1 MKSGQTY
8 NIWKQQHDIQIRQ
21 AVQKLEPFKC
31 WKIGRRKKWRQQ
43 EISGTTYW
51 LPPPTPTP
59 HDSAVAR
66 HSDDSED
73 DVVVISY
80 KPTSLK
86 QDEELGNSLEFY
98 FQYSGSVDEVINIKF
113 LRKDFFCF
121 VSFLLNNKKGTE
133 KECYYK
139 NIMNS
144 YNFSNI

>member
-1 MKSGQTY
+1 MPLKKISC
-8 NIWKQQHDIQIRQ
+8 I
-21 AVQKLEPFKC
+21 KC
-31 WKIGRRKKWRQQ
+31 SLNKTNY
-43 EISGTTYW
+43 ISSDDD
-51 LPPPTPTP
+51 
-59 HDSAVAR
+59 DSAVAM

-73 DVVVISY
+73 DFVVISY
-80 KPTSLK
+80 NPTSLK
-86 QDEELGNSLEFY
+86 QDEKLGNSLEFY
-98 FQYSGSVDEVINIKF
+98 FQYFGSVDEVINIKF